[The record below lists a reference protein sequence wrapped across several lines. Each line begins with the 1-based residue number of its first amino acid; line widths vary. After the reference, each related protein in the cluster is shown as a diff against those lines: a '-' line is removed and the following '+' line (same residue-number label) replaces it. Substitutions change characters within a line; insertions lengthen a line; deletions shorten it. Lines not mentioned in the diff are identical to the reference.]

1 MYGYWTHMTDQGR
14 AGGALLGRVAIEG
27 EVLPWEPILVTVS
40 CHDATAYTT
49 QTDYRGNFG
58 ILPNKV
64 PGVLSLQGDRERQMQ
79 TQYEGCI
86 VQAFLTGYHSTKI
99 VVTER
104 HLRDDPTIGTLTLSR
119 DSNARGTAISS
130 TSQTVTP
137 AAAKNWSKAGVYMID
152 QKPDRARKEL
162 EKAVKA
168 YPGFADAWYQL
179 GILQIASSP
188 NDARTCFEKAAA
200 ADPKFV
206 LPYEQLAALAAQ
218 GEDWQGVLDNT
229 SHFLDLDPSGNMRVW
244 YYTALADF
252 QLTQLNAAEI
262 AGRKMLAMD
271 PLHNIRNGEQLFA
284 AILARKADYAGALAH
299 LRNCLTYT
307 PEGPDADL
315 LKQQIAT
322 IERHV
327 TPNN

>member
-1 MYGYWTHMTDQGR
+1 
-14 AGGALLGRVAIEG
+14 
-27 EVLPWEPILVTVS
+27 
-40 CHDATAYTT
+40 
-49 QTDYRGNFG
+49 
-58 ILPNKV
+58 
-64 PGVLSLQGDRERQMQ
+64 
-79 TQYEGCI
+79 
-86 VQAFLTGYHSTKI
+86 
-99 VVTER
+99 
-104 HLRDDPTIGTLTLSR
+104 
-119 DSNARGTAISS
+119 
-130 TSQTVTP
+130 
-137 AAAKNWSKAGVYMID
+137 
-152 QKPDRARKEL
+152 
-162 EKAVKA
+162 
-168 YPGFADAWYQL
+168 
-179 GILQIASSP
+179 
-188 NDARTCFEKAAA
+188 
-200 ADPKFV
+200 